1 MSQPANPATPRPDA
15 PSSAQ
20 TQGPPGGDSDD
31 LARFGYRQELER
43 SLGSFSS
50 FAAGFSYIS
59 IMTGVFQLFGF
70 GFGSGGPAFIWSWP
84 LVFIGQGAVALCFAE
99 VAGQFPLAGGVYQ
112 WSKHIARPATS
123 WMAGWVMT
131 IGAVVTAA
139 AVAVA
144 YQIILPQVSL
154 AFQIVGGSADAGL
167 TSTPNG
173 AKNAILLALGLV
185 VFTTLV
191 NIIGVR
197 LMAKINNVGVAV
209 ELIGVT
215 LLIVML
221 AIHIHRGPQVVM
233 HTAGT
238 GSGQSMGYLGA
249 FLVAS
254 IMSAYVFYGFD
265 TAGSLAEETREPRR
279 HAPRAIL
286 RALTAAFLAG
296 GLLMLVG
303 MMAVGDINAKQ
314 LGTLG
319 MPYLIKSTLG
329 NGLGNV
335 FLVCSAIA
343 ITVCCLAVQTAAIRL
358 LFAMARDGRLPFG
371 ASIARVSP
379 KSKTPVVPAV
389 LTGVLTIA
397 LLLVNIGNQRVFYIL
412 TSVAIILFYIP
423 YLMVTVPM
431 LLRRLR
437 GQWPR
442 PDHGPYFNLGRWGL
456 PVNAFAVLYGAA
468 MTVNLAWPRAAVY
481 GNDHWYFQW
490 GAVVFVAVIVAVGA
504 GLYLTHRHK
513 EPAAAPPAEPV
524 AEELVVPEA

>member
-1 MSQPANPATPRPDA
+1 MSNPGNTGPTVSTATATAD
-15 PSSAQ
+15 
-20 TQGPPGGDSDD
+20 GPPGPPGDDTSD

-70 GFGSGGPAFIWSWP
+70 GFASGGPAFIWTWP

-112 WSKHIARPATS
+112 WSKNIARPATS
-123 WMAGWVMT
+123 WMSGWIMT

-144 YQIILPQVSL
+144 YQVILPQVSL
-154 AFQIVGGSADAGL
+154 AFQIVGGSADAGQ
-167 TSTPNG
+167 TTTPNG

-185 VFTTLV
+185 VFTTVV
-191 NIIGVR
+191 NIVGVR
-197 LMAKINNVGVAV
+197 LMAKINNIGVAV

-221 AIHIHRGPQVVM
+221 AVHIRRGPQIVT
-233 HTAGT
+233 HTQGAGA
-238 GSGQSMGYLGA
+238 GQSWGYFGA
-249 FLVAS
+249 FLIAS

-265 TAGSLAEETREPRR
+265 TAGSLAEETKEPRR

-303 MMAVGDINAKQ
+303 MMAVGNINAKE

-329 NGLGNV
+329 ADLGNI

-371 ASIARVSP
+371 AAIAKVSP
-379 KSKTPVVPAV
+379 RSKTPVVPAV

-397 LLLVNIGNQRVFYIL
+397 LLLVNIGNQRAFYIL

-423 YLMVTVPM
+423 YLMVTGPM

-442 PDHGPYFNLGRWGL
+442 PDHGPHFNLGRWGTL
-456 PVNAFAVLYGAA
+456 VNAFAVVYGAA

-481 GNDHWYFQW
+481 GSDHWYFQW
-490 GAVVFVAVIVAVGA
+490 GAVVFTAAIVAVGA
-504 GLYLTHRHK
+504 GVYLIRHRSA
-513 EPAAAPPAEPV
+513 ETAVPRGGLPAEEP
-524 AEELVVPEA
+524 VPEG

>member
-1 MSQPANPATPRPDA
+1 MSTSGTTGA
-15 PSSAQ
+15 P
-20 TQGPPGGDSDD
+20 PPGADTTDDTTD
-31 LARFGYRQELER
+31 LARFGYQQELER

-70 GFGSGGPAFIWSWP
+70 GFASGGPAVIWTWP

-99 VAGQFPLAGGVYQ
+99 MAGQFPLAGGVYQ
-112 WSKHIARPATS
+112 WSKQIARPVTS
-123 WMAGWVMT
+123 WMAGWIMT
-131 IGAVVTAA
+131 IGAIVTAA

-144 YQIILPQVSL
+144 YQVILPQVSS
-154 AFQIVGGSADAGL
+154 AFQIVGGAADAGV
-167 TSTPNG
+167 TTTPDG

-185 VFTTLV
+185 VFTTIV
-191 NIIGVR
+191 NIVGVR
-197 LMAKINNVGVAV
+197 LMAKINNIGVAV

-221 AIHIHRGPQVVM
+221 AVHIRRGPQVVLQ
-233 HTAGT
+233 TAGT
-238 GSGQSMGYLGA
+238 GAGHSWGYLGA

-265 TAGSLAEETREPRR
+265 TAGMLAEETTEPRR

-303 MMAVGDINAKQ
+303 MMAVGNISAKE

-329 NGLGNV
+329 TTLGDA

-343 ITVCCLAVQTAAIRL
+343 VTVCCLAVQTAAIRL
-358 LFAMARDGRLPFG
+358 LFSMARDRRLPFG
-371 ASIARVSP
+371 AALARVSP
-379 KSKTPVVPAV
+379 RSSTPVLPALV
-389 LTGVLTIA
+389 TGALTIA

-412 TSVAIILFYIP
+412 TSVAIILFYVP
-423 YLMVTVPM
+423 YLLVTAPM

-437 GQWPR
+437 GRWPG
-442 PDHGPYFNLGRWGL
+442 PEHGPHFSLGRWGL
-456 PVNAFAVLYGAA
+456 PVNLLAVVYGLA
-468 MTVNLAWPRAAVY
+468 MTVNLAWPRASVY
-481 GNDHWYFQW
+481 GDDHWYYTW
-490 GAVVFVAVIVAVGA
+490 GAIVFTGA
-504 GLYLTHRHK
+504 ISALGGLLYLRYRGRPGAPARPATVG
-513 EPAAAPPAEPV
+513 PAADEALAAEG
-524 AEELVVPEA
+524 

>member
-1 MSQPANPATPRPDA
+1 MSERSGNTGLTDGPAPA
-15 PSSAQ
+15 S
-20 TQGPPGGDSDD
+20 PPGSTGDDSRD

-70 GFGSGGPAFIWSWP
+70 GFGSGGPAFIWTWP
-84 LVFIGQGAVALCFAE
+84 LVFFGQLAVALCFAE
-99 VAGQFPLAGGVYQ
+99 MSGQFPLAGGVYQ
-112 WSKHIARPATS
+112 WSKQIARPATS
-123 WMAGWVMT
+123 WMSGWIMA
-131 IGAVVTAA
+131 IGSIVTAA

-154 AFQIVGGSADAGL
+154 AFQIVGGADDAGL
-167 TSTPNG
+167 TTTPNG

-185 VFTTLV
+185 VFTTVV
-191 NIIGVR
+191 NLIGVR
-197 LMAKINNVGVAV
+197 LMAKINNLGVAV

-221 AIHIHRGPQVVM
+221 AVHIHRGPQVILQ
-233 HTAGT
+233 TQGT
-238 GSGQSMGYLGA
+238 GAGHSWGYLGA

-254 IMSAYVFYGFD
+254 LMSAYVFYGFD

-279 HAPRAIL
+279 HAPRAIV
-286 RALTAAFLAG
+286 RAITAAFIAG

-303 MMAVGDINAKQ
+303 MMAVGDVNAKE

-329 NGLGNV
+329 TGLGDA

-371 ASIARVSP
+371 HAIAKVSP
-379 KSKTPVVPAV
+379 RSKTPMVPAL
-389 LTGVLTIA
+389 LTGALTIG

-423 YLMVTVPM
+423 YLMVTAPM

-442 PDHGPYFNLGRWGL
+442 AEHGTHFNLGRWGTA
-456 PVNAFAVLYGAA
+456 VNLVAVLYGAA

-481 GNDHWYFQW
+481 GSDHWYFQW
-490 GAVVFVAVIVAVGA
+490 GAVVFVAVITAVGA
-504 GLYLTHRHK
+504 GVYLARRGSGRV
-513 EPAAAPPAEPV
+513 AEPLPDDG
-524 AEELVVPEA
+524 LVGEV